1 MKTSRPEIGVKRIKP
16 RSDHCSPV
24 NFHTC
29 IVRTAVESRSAVS
42 HSSLFTIRILSLS
55 LTLSLSL
62 SLSLCLTA
70 KYPFKLHVENKPEIL
85 AEKIQFASKS
95 MCCSLCRLDNAGRKW
110 PMGKVNYRPIENS
123 PSSRGWL
130 SFSLPVN
137 VCLRL
142 NGSSSFSLL
151 LITVLLFYLLFSCSS
166 TTTVQATPECGVS
179 RCAQEFTRSLNSHK
193 VLVSSNLPYCL
204 LLEQYEKC
212 LRSTGRSCRGNL
224 LFHSINSMIS
234 NHLSSYDCSA
244 LVQRY
249 RQQLN
254 GGAVPQSGPYPG
266 ADQSIGPVSS
276 GRCLFPYHHQRGASG
291 YRYCTVF
298 GDPHI
303 RTLGGQHETCLTLG
317 AWPLVDDSYFAVQVT
332 NEPLGRGVGASC
344 IGKIT
349 VIIKSLTG
357 CTEQKMYEAT
367 REFLPSAFVDGTT
380 HSEELPSGTAGE
392 SRSSG
397 KWPTQRPAVVIRELV
412 ANEHVEIFIRYI
424 STRLTVRLA
433 GGYLLFS
440 VKVPEEIV
448 AQRSSASALQLCLTG
463 CPAGERLDYK
473 EMLADPER
481 LLPALGVTGPAM
493 QRHSAERLCKE
504 AGAADFF
511 FDACVFDLLVTGDK
525 QYRHSA
531 ALALRDIRQLY
542 PAYSRNYETNRTDLR
557 LYEML
562 AKIERRKAF
571 LTTGGVD
578 AEPAPSNGAEGV
590 GPEALFATLLPPLL
604 LSLLFAVPHC

>member
-1 MKTSRPEIGVKRIKP
+1 LRKFCSFHNSLFGAAYAGNQPQSSIQPTSQTTNQAINQPNNQ
-16 RSDHCSPV
+16 PV
-24 NFHTC
+24 
-29 IVRTAVESRSAVS
+29 
-42 HSSLFTIRILSLS
+42 SSLACYSLA
-55 LTLSLSL
+55 TR
-62 SLSLCLTA
+62 
-70 KYPFKLHVENKPEIL
+70 V
-85 AEKIQFASKS
+85 
-95 MCCSLCRLDNAGRKW
+95 DNTGRKW
-110 PMGKVNYRPIENS
+110 PMGKVNYKPFENCHC
-123 PSSRGWL
+123 SRGWL
-130 SFSLPVN
+130 SVSLPVN
-137 VCLRL
+137 VCLRFCV
-142 NGSSSFSLL
+142 SSSFSLL
-151 LITVLLFYLLFSCSS
+151 LINNLFFCLLLSCSC
-166 TTTVQATPECGVS
+166 TTSIQATSECAVS

-193 VLVSSNLPYCL
+193 VLVGSNLPYCL

-234 NHLSSYDCSA
+234 NHLSSYNCPA
-244 LVQRY
+244 LVQRH
-249 RQQLN
+249 RQQLSA
-254 GGAVPQSGPYPG
+254 GPTAATQAGPYAG
-266 ADQSIGPVSS
+266 VDQSTGAVSS
-276 GRCLFPYHHQRGASG
+276 GSCLFPYHHQRGASG

-332 NEPLGRGVGASC
+332 NEPLGRSVGASC

-392 SRSSG
+392 SRPAG
-397 KWPTQRPAVVIRELV
+397 KWPTHRPAVVIRELV

-493 QRHSAERLCKE
+493 RRYSAERLCKE

-511 FDACVFDLLVTGDK
+511 FDACVFDLLVSGDQ

-557 LYEML
+557 LYDML
-562 AKIERRKAF
+562 AKIERRKA
-571 LTTGGVD
+571 LLATGLVD
-578 AEPAPSNGAEGV
+578 AEPTPSNGAEGV
-590 GPEALFATLLPPLL
+590 GPRALFRPVLPPLL
-604 LSLLFAVPHC
+604 LLLLFAFSHR